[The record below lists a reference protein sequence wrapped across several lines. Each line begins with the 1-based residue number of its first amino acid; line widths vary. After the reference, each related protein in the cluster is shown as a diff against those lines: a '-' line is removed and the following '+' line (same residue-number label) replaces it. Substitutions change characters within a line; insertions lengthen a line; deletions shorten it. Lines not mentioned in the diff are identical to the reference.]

1 MPNRAEAVRNAGS
14 AATPQDRM
22 PSSPLQ
28 SRLAEASALSDVPE
42 AVWAFLRAG
51 LDEAVF
57 GEFGEHARVGF
68 THTLVACAFAR
79 LLGFAVRALPVAAI
93 VEHDRQ
99 GPLMIVGQVDVETL
113 ATIEA
118 SRLAVRDP
126 ALGIQGARASIGD
139 VDWATFLRA
148 QRQFQGPLFPD
159 GTSRH
164 LVVAARNAIF
174 DPGLGARVRW
184 RVRLSTGQPVVAPL
198 KRAIGIARG
207 RWIIAHQAGIG
218 PSLSCFWMSSGE
230 RPIRR
235 GDPAADHRAVRR
247 AARRLADR
255 YSREDD
261 PVERPL
267 AEILGALGSELRA
280 LSRPASPGS
289 RA

>member
-1 MPNRAEAVRNAGS
+1 
-14 AATPQDRM
+14 M

-28 SRLAEASALSDVPE
+28 SRLPEASALSDVPD
-42 AVWAFLRAG
+42 AVWAFLRAE

-57 GEFGEHARVGF
+57 GEFGEHARAGF

-79 LLGFAVRALPVAAI
+79 QLGLAVRALPVAAI
-93 VEHDRQ
+93 VEHDRE
-99 GPLMIVGQVDVETL
+99 GPLMVVGQVDVETL

-118 SRLAVRDP
+118 SRLAVLDP
-126 ALGIQGARASIGD
+126 ALGIQGARASIGKI
-139 VDWATFLRA
+139 DWATFLRT
-148 QRQFQGPLFPD
+148 QRQLQGPLFPD

-184 RVRLSTGQPVVAPL
+184 RMRLSNGQPTVAPL
-198 KRAIGIARG
+198 TRAIGLARG
-207 RWIIAHQAGIG
+207 RWIIAHQTGIG
-218 PSLSCFWMSSGE
+218 PLLSCFWLSTGE

-235 GDPAADHRAVRR
+235 GDPAADHRAVGR
-247 AARRLADR
+247 AAGRLADR
-255 YSREDD
+255 FLGKDK
-261 PVERPL
+261 PAERPL

-280 LSRPASPGS
+280 LSRAMPPES

>member
-1 MPNRAEAVRNAGS
+1 
-14 AATPQDRM
+14 M

-28 SRLAEASALSDVPE
+28 SRLAEASALSDVPDG
-42 AVWAFLRAG
+42 VWAFLRAE

-68 THTLVACAFAR
+68 TDTLVACAFAR
-79 LLGFAVRALPVAAI
+79 LLGHVVRALPVAAI

-99 GPLMIVGQVDVETL
+99 GPVMVVGQVDVETL

-118 SRLAVRDP
+118 SRLAVCDP
-126 ALGIQGARASIGD
+126 ALGIQGARASIGK
-139 VDWATFLRA
+139 VDWAAFLRT
-148 QRQFQGPLFPD
+148 QRQLQTPLFPD
-159 GTSRH
+159 GASRH

-184 RVRLSTGQPVVAPL
+184 RVRLSAGQPTVAPL
-198 KRAIGIARG
+198 TRAIGLARG
-207 RWIIAHQAGIG
+207 RWIIAHKAGIG
-218 PSLSCFWMSSGE
+218 PSLSCFWMSTGE

-255 YSREDD
+255 YLREDI

-267 AEILGALGSELRA
+267 AEILGAFGSELRA
-280 LSRPASPGS
+280 LSRAMPPES